1 MALTQTA
8 EYALRAVIWLAQHP
22 GEPQTKT
29 AIGRATQVPAS
40 YLPKVFQ
47 PLVRGRLI
55 HAQRGI
61 GGGYTL
67 ARDASEI
74 TLLDVVSEVDP
85 LHPIETCPL
94 DLANHG
100 KNLCP
105 LHSLL
110 NKNILAERDRLQRT
124 LVSDVMRGGSS
135 PTPLC
140 DVALQLQDKA
150 IAEAEVPGDDAGS
163 SS

>member
-22 GEPQTKT
+22 GMPQTKT
-29 AIGRATQVPAS
+29 AIGHATQVPAS
-40 YLPKVFQ
+40 YLPKVLQ
-47 PLVRGRLI
+47 PLVRGQLI

-67 ARDASEI
+67 AKGASE
-74 TLLDVVSEVDP
+74 TSLLDVVNEVDP
-85 LHPIETCPL
+85 LRPIESCPL
-94 DLANHG
+94 SLKGHG

-110 NKNILAERDRLQRT
+110 NKNILSERARLQKT
-124 LVSDVMRGGSS
+124 LLSDVMRGDSS

-140 DVALQLQDKA
+140 DLARELQDQ
-150 IAEAEVPGDDAGS
+150 AEPSVPLND
-163 SS
+163 